1 MSVTEIIQQIQTLTS
16 EERREL
22 MRLLGELPLIDATT
36 DMKVIRYATDEQ
48 ARAAGDYVLK
58 EHEELFRKLA
68 E

>member
-48 ARAAGDYVLK
+48 ARAVGDYVLK